1 MYDIAYCQLI
11 VLLYCLTFNLFYL
24 AVVHLTKII
33 FIYCSHLTS
42 YTQDDGLSEY
52 ERLRLERIARNQ
64 ARLRQLGFDEPKEG
78 KKKKKK
84 PPAKP
89 RKSELADGPRRQLP
103 GRAKRAT
110 FNESSFV
117 AAAKKE
123 RREEEE
129 KNMDACYTC
138 QKEEGGE

>member
-1 MYDIAYCQLI
+1 M
-11 VLLYCLTFNLFYL
+11 F
-24 AVVHLTKII
+24 
-33 FIYCSHLTS
+33 TS
-42 YTQDDGLSEY
+42 SQDDGLSEY

-64 ARLRQLGFDEPKEG
+64 ARLRQLGFDEPKEE

-84 PPAKP
+84 TPAKP
-89 RKSELADGPRRQLP
+89 RKSELTSDGPRRQLP

>member
-1 MYDIAYCQLI
+1 LFTSYI
-11 VLLYCLTFNLFYL
+11 LY
-24 AVVHLTKII
+24 I
-33 FIYCSHLTS
+33 S

-64 ARLRQLGFDEPKEG
+64 ARLRQLGFDEPKEE